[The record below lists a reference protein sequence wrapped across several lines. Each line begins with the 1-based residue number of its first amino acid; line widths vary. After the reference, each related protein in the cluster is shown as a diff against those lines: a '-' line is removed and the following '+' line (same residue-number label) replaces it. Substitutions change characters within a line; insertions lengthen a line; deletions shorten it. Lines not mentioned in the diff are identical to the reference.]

1 MNVFFVAR
9 NVFRRLRHDWLTVIM
24 LGTIPLLFILLFGYA
39 FSGTPTDIAV
49 VIVNHDS
56 GKITVNTKEFGTI
69 TVEKRLSDDLISG
82 FGDHAFR
89 ARMVDDEKQA
99 QDLVKRG
106 RARGV
111 IEIAPGFSQDLIDRV
126 LSVKGEM
133 AYSYH
138 GQTVHLLP
146 RGASERSAPALVLG
160 VDRSNVPTADTIV
173 ATVRSS
179 LNSLFL
185 SYLAGMDTT
194 LNWSDMMH
202 TDDLYASG
210 AGYMDYYS
218 PGVIGFAVT
227 VITSM
232 LTLISLVREERNGV
246 LERLLTFSI
255 RPWELS
261 MGYTLAFTIISL
273 VQASEVILIAYFLF
287 HTMFVGSL
295 ALMLLVIIVYTIG
308 LQGLGTLLSGLA
320 RNEFQAVEYAL
331 LIILPGLILTE
342 AFWPVEALSPALR
355 PLVFLFPLTYLNR
368 ALRAIMLRGAGFSGI
383 WVELSVLASYALLML
398 GLSVALMKRR
408 GYAS

>member
-39 FSGTPTDIAV
+39 FSGTPTDISV

-56 GKITVNTKEFGTI
+56 GKITVNTKEFGMI
-69 TVEKRLSDDLISG
+69 TVEKRLSEDLISG
-82 FGDHAFR
+82 FGDHVFR
-89 ARMVDDEKQA
+89 ARVTDDAKQA

-106 RARGV
+106 KARAV
-111 IEIAPGFSQDLIDRV
+111 IEIAPGFSQDLIDHV

-146 RGASERSAPALVLG
+146 RGASEGSAPPLLLS
-160 VDRSNVPTADTIV
+160 VDRSNVPAADTIE

-185 SYLAGMDTT
+185 SYLEREDAP

-202 TDDLYASG
+202 TDDIYAAG
-210 AGYMDYYS
+210 ASYMDYYS

-232 LTLISLVREERNGV
+232 LTLISLVREERSGV
-246 LERLLTFSI
+246 LERLLTSSI

-261 MGYTLAFTIISL
+261 MGYTLAFTLISL
-273 VQASEVILIAYFLF
+273 VQAGEVILIAYFLF

-295 ALMLLVIIVYTIG
+295 GLMLLVIIVYTIG

-342 AFWPVEALSPALR
+342 AFWPIEALSPALR

-383 WVELSVLASYALLML
+383 WVELTVLAAYALLML

-408 GYAS
+408 GYSS

>member
-9 NVFRRLRHDWLTVIM
+9 NVFRRLKHDWLTVIM

-56 GKITVNTKEFGTI
+56 GKVTVNTKEFGTI
-69 TVEKRLSDDLISG
+69 TVEKKLSGDLISG

-89 ARMVDDEKQA
+89 ARMVDNEKQA

-111 IEIAPGFSQDLIDRV
+111 IEIAPGFSQMLIDRV
-126 LSVKGEM
+126 LSITGEM
-133 AYSYH
+133 AYSYE
-138 GQTVHLLP
+138 GQTIHLLP
-146 RGASERSAPALVLG
+146 RAVEKGSTPSVLLS
-160 VDRSNVPTADTIV
+160 VDRSNVPAADAIE
-173 ATVRSS
+173 ATVRTS
-179 LNSLFL
+179 LNKLFL
-185 SYLAGMDTT
+185 SYLAGKDASSD
-194 LNWSDMMH
+194 WSEMMRI
-202 TDDLYASG
+202 DNLYAAG
-210 AGYMDYYS
+210 ADYIDYSS

-232 LTLISLVREERNGV
+232 LTLISLVREERSGV

-255 RPWELS
+255 HPWELS
-261 MGYTLAFTIISL
+261 MGYTLAFTLISL

-287 HTMFVGSL
+287 HTMFAGSL
-295 ALMLLVIIVYTIG
+295 SLMLLVIIIYTVG

-331 LIILPGLILTE
+331 LIILPGLILCE
-342 AFWPVEALSPALR
+342 AFWPVEALSPGLR
-355 PLVFLFPLTYLNR
+355 PLVLLFPLTYLNR

-383 WVELSVLASYALLML
+383 WVELTVLTIYAGVML
-398 GLSVALMKRR
+398 ALSILLMKRR
-408 GYAS
+408 AHAR

>member
-1 MNVFFVAR
+1 MNLFFVAR

-56 GKITVNTKEFGTI
+56 GKVTVNTKEFGTI
-69 TVEKRLSDDLISG
+69 TVEKKLSDDLISG

-111 IEIAPGFSQDLIDRV
+111 IEIAPGFSQMLVDRV
-126 LSVKGEM
+126 LSITGEM
-133 AYSYH
+133 AYSYE
-138 GQTVHLLP
+138 GQTIHLLP
-146 RGASERSAPALVLG
+146 RAVEKGSTPSVLLS
-160 VDRSNVPTADTIV
+160 VDRSNVPAADAIE
-173 ATVRSS
+173 ATVRTS
-179 LNSLFL
+179 LNKLFL
-185 SYLAGMDTT
+185 SYLAGKDASAD
-194 LNWSDMMH
+194 WSEMMH
-202 TDDLYASG
+202 IDNLYAAG
-210 AGYMDYYS
+210 ANYIDYSS

-232 LTLISLVREERNGV
+232 LTLISLVREERSGV

-255 RPWELS
+255 HPWELS
-261 MGYTLAFTIISL
+261 MGYTLAFTLISL

-287 HTMFVGSL
+287 HTMFAGSL
-295 ALMLLVIIVYTIG
+295 SLMLLVIIIYTVG

-331 LIILPGLILTE
+331 LIILPGLILSE
-342 AFWPVEALSPALR
+342 AFWPVEALSPGLR
-355 PLVFLFPLTYLNR
+355 PLVLLFPLTYLNR
-368 ALRAIMLRGAGFSGI
+368 ALRAIMLRGAGFCGI
-383 WVELSVLASYALLML
+383 WVELMVLTIYAGVML
-398 GLSVALMKRR
+398 ALSILLMKRR
-408 GYAS
+408 AHAR